1 MRLKYIIRRLKR
13 LFDAYLPDREL
24 IMRTDGKVWF
34 VKISK
39 KIQIAGFILI
49 IVTSGW
55 GIFSSFSFFTIGKV
69 IEAKEKEVLKTRIVY
84 RGLLSEISN
93 YQSKFN
99 ILTDDME
106 KNHVSML
113 DLVEKNATL
122 QQDLSSAKSKL
133 VSSKRRFESELVSSK
148 RQYETELV
156 SSKRQYETELVS
168 SKRRQ
173 DEIAAVKGK
182 LKAKLKDIE
191 QRMRS
196 LNTHNFELK
205 GNLSSIS
212 GSLESALAE
221 RNSAL
226 MLNERLNE
234 RTSELLE
241 NLENLQNSQKN
252 VIARLTLTT
261 VDEIGVLEKFIGRTG
276 IQTKQ
281 LFAGK
286 MGTSKLSQGGPFVEV
301 GKGDKPGA
309 FLKSSIDNLEDRL
322 DQLSKLKRL
331 VGVIPFSP
339 PLEHFSVSSHFG
351 KRRDPINRRWAMHY
365 GLDLTGF
372 KKANVYATSPG
383 KVVKSGHKGKYGK
396 FIEIDHGDGFKTR
409 YGHLYKLLV
418 KRGQEVTFH
427 QKIGL
432 LAGSPGTVSEQNR
445 VWGSGPGYSDD
456 PASAT
461 PEKGMTYM
469 QIIIEKVSR
478 LYESICRNT
487 IPTT

>member
-1 MRLKYIIRRLKR
+1 MRLKYVIRRLKR

-39 KIQIAGFILI
+39 KIQIAGLILV

-55 GIFSSFSFFTIGKV
+55 GIFSSFSFFVVGKV
-69 IEAKEKEVLKTRIVY
+69 IEAKEKEILKTRIVY

-93 YQSKFN
+93 YQSKFT
-99 ILTDDME
+99 ILTDDLE
-106 KNHVSML
+106 KNHESML
-113 DLVEKNATL
+113 DLVEKNANL
-122 QQDLSSAKSKL
+122 QQNLSTAKSKL
-133 VSSKRRFESELVSSK
+133 VSSKRQYETELVSSK

-196 LNTHNFELK
+196 LNTHNFKLK

-241 NLENLQNSQKN
+241 NLENLQNSEKN

-276 IQTKQ
+276 ILPKQ
-281 LFAGK
+281 LITGK
-286 MGTSKLSQGGPFVEV
+286 KRTSTLAQGGPFVEMRQ
-301 GKGDKPGA
+301 GGEPGA
-309 FLKSSIDNLEDRL
+309 FLKSSIDSLGARLDRL
-322 DQLSKLKRL
+322 SNLKRL
-331 VGVIPFSP
+331 VGIIPFSP
-339 PLEHFSVSSHFG
+339 PLEHFSISSHFG
-351 KRRDPINRRWAMHY
+351 KRRDPINKRWAMHY

-372 KKANVYATSPG
+372 KKAKVYATAPG

-396 FIEIDHGDGFKTR
+396 FIEIDHGGGFKTR
-409 YGHLYKLLV
+409 YGHLYKTLV
-418 KRGQEVTFH
+418 KRGQEVKFR

-432 LAGSPGTVSEQNR
+432 LGNSGRSTGSHLHYEVTHNGKQKNPWRFIKAGKYVYKN
-445 VWGSGPGYSDD
+445 
-456 PASAT
+456 
-461 PEKGMTYM
+461 
-469 QIIIEKVSR
+469 
-478 LYESICRNT
+478 
-487 IPTT
+487 

>member
-39 KIQIAGFILI
+39 RIQIAGLILI

-55 GIFSSFSFFTIGKV
+55 GIFSSFSFFVSGKV
-69 IEAKEKEVLKTRIVY
+69 IEAKEMEVLKTRIVY

-93 YQSKFN
+93 YQSKFT
-99 ILTDDME
+99 ILTDELE
-106 KNHVSML
+106 KNHDSML
-113 DLVEKNATL
+113 GLVEKNANL
-122 QQDLSSAKSKL
+122 QQNLSTAKSKL
-133 VSSKRRFESELVSSK
+133 VSSKRRFK
-148 RQYETELV
+148 TELV

-173 DEIAAVKGK
+173 DEIAAIKGK

-191 QRMRS
+191 HRMRS
-196 LNTHNFELK
+196 LNTHNFKLK

-212 GSLESALAE
+212 GSLESALTE

-234 RTSELLE
+234 RTSELSK
-241 NLENLQNSQKN
+241 NLENLQNSEKN

-261 VDEIGVLEKFIGRTG
+261 VDEIGVLEKFISRTG
-276 IQTKQ
+276 IQPKQ
-281 LFAGK
+281 LITGK
-286 MGTSKLSQGGPFVEV
+286 KRTSTLGQGGPFLEV
-301 GKGDKPGA
+301 RQGNEPGA
-309 FLKSSIDNLEDRL
+309 FLKSSIDILGARL
-322 DQLSKLKRL
+322 DRLSKLKRL

-339 PLEHFSVSSHFG
+339 PLEHFSISSHFG

-396 FIEIDHGDGFKTR
+396 FIEIDHGGGFKTR
-409 YGHLYKLLV
+409 YGHLYKTLV
-418 KRGQEVTFH
+418 KRGQDVNFR

-432 LAGSPGTVSEQNR
+432 LGNSGRSTGSHLHYEVTYNGKQKNPWRFIKAGKYVYKN
-445 VWGSGPGYSDD
+445 
-456 PASAT
+456 
-461 PEKGMTYM
+461 
-469 QIIIEKVSR
+469 
-478 LYESICRNT
+478 
-487 IPTT
+487 

>member
-49 IVTSGW
+49 LVTSGW
-55 GIFSSFSFFTIGKV
+55 GIFSSFSFFVSGKV
-69 IEAKEKEVLKTRIVY
+69 IEAKEMEILKTRIVY

-93 YQSKFN
+93 YQSKFT
-99 ILTDDME
+99 ILTDDLE
-106 KNHVSML
+106 KNHESML
-113 DLVEKNATL
+113 GLVEKNANL
-122 QQDLSSAKSKL
+122 QQNLSTAKSKL
-133 VSSKRRFESELVSSK
+133 VSSKRRFK
-148 RQYETELV
+148 TELV

-173 DEIAAVKGK
+173 DEIAAIKGK

-191 QRMRS
+191 HRMRS
-196 LNTHNFELK
+196 LNTHNFKLK

-212 GSLESALAE
+212 GSLESALTE

-234 RTSELLE
+234 RTSELSK
-241 NLENLQNSQKN
+241 NLENLQNSEKN

-261 VDEIGVLEKFIGRTG
+261 VDEIGVLEKFISRTG
-276 IQTKQ
+276 IQPKQ
-281 LFAGK
+281 LITGK
-286 MGTSKLSQGGPFVEV
+286 KRTSTLGQGGPFLEV
-301 GKGDKPGA
+301 RQGNEPGA
-309 FLKSSIDNLEDRL
+309 FLKSSIDILGARL
-322 DQLSKLKRL
+322 DRLSKLKRL

-339 PLEHFSVSSHFG
+339 PLEHFSISSHFG
-351 KRRDPINRRWAMHY
+351 KRRDPINKRWAMHY

-396 FIEIDHGDGFKTR
+396 FIEIDHGGGFKTR
-409 YGHLYKLLV
+409 YGHLYKTLV
-418 KRGQEVTFH
+418 KRGQEVNFR

-432 LAGSPGTVSEQNR
+432 LGNSGRSTGSHLHYEVTHNGKQKNPWRFIKAGKYVYKN
-445 VWGSGPGYSDD
+445 
-456 PASAT
+456 
-461 PEKGMTYM
+461 
-469 QIIIEKVSR
+469 
-478 LYESICRNT
+478 
-487 IPTT
+487 

>member
-55 GIFSSFSFFTIGKV
+55 GIFSSFSFFVSGKV
-69 IEAKEKEVLKTRIVY
+69 IEAKEMEILKTRIVY

-93 YQSKFN
+93 YQSKFT
-99 ILTDDME
+99 ILTDDLE
-106 KNHVSML
+106 KNHESML
-113 DLVEKNATL
+113 GLVEKNANL
-122 QQDLSSAKSKL
+122 QQNLSTAKSKL
-133 VSSKRRFESELVSSK
+133 VSSKRRFK
-148 RQYETELV
+148 TELV

-173 DEIAAVKGK
+173 DEIAAIKGK

-191 QRMRS
+191 HRMRS
-196 LNTHNFELK
+196 LNTHNFKLK

-212 GSLESALAE
+212 CCMESAPTE

-226 MLNERLNE
+226 MLSERLNK
-234 RTSELLE
+234 RTSELSK
-241 NLENLQNSQKN
+241 NLENLQNSEKN

-261 VDEIGVLEKFIGRTG
+261 VDEIGVLEKFISRTG
-276 IQTKQ
+276 IQPKQ
-281 LFAGK
+281 LITGK
-286 MGTSKLSQGGPFVEV
+286 KRTSTLGQGGPFLEV
-301 GKGDKPGA
+301 RQGNEPGA
-309 FLKSSIDNLEDRL
+309 FLKSSIDILGARL
-322 DQLSKLKRL
+322 DRLSKLKGL

-339 PLEHFSVSSHFG
+339 PLEHFSISSHFG

-396 FIEIDHGDGFKTR
+396 FIEIDHGGGFKTR
-409 YGHLYKLLV
+409 YGHLYKTLV
-418 KRGQEVTFH
+418 KRGQEVNFR

-432 LAGSPGTVSEQNR
+432 LGNSGRSTGSHLHYEVTHNGKQKNPWRFIKAGKYVYKN
-445 VWGSGPGYSDD
+445 
-456 PASAT
+456 
-461 PEKGMTYM
+461 
-469 QIIIEKVSR
+469 
-478 LYESICRNT
+478 
-487 IPTT
+487 

>member
-24 IMRTDGKVWF
+24 VMRTDGKVWF

-55 GIFSSFSFFTIGKV
+55 GIFLSFSFFVSGKV
-69 IEAKEKEVLKTRIVY
+69 IEAKEKEILKTRIVY
-84 RGLLSEISN
+84 RGLLTEISN
-93 YQSKFN
+93 YQSKFT
-99 ILTDDME
+99 ILTDDLE
-106 KNHVSML
+106 KSHDSML
-113 DLVEKNATL
+113 GLVEKNANL
-122 QQDLSSAKSKL
+122 QQNLSTAKSKL
-133 VSSKRRFESELVSSK
+133 VSSKRRFK
-148 RQYETELV
+148 TELV

-173 DEIAAVKGK
+173 DEIAAIKGK

-191 QRMRS
+191 HRMRS
-196 LNTHNFELK
+196 LNSHNFKLK

-212 GSLESALAE
+212 GSLESALTE

-234 RTSELLE
+234 RTSELLKY
-241 NLENLQNSQKN
+241 LENLQNSEKN

-261 VDEIGVLEKFIGRTG
+261 VDEIGVLEKFISRTG
-276 IQTKQ
+276 IQPKQ
-281 LFAGK
+281 LITGK
-286 MGTSKLSQGGPFVEV
+286 KRTSMLGQGGPFLEV
-301 GKGDKPGA
+301 GQGNEPGA
-309 FLKSSIDNLEDRL
+309 FLKSSVDILGARL

-339 PLEHFSVSSHFG
+339 PLEHFSISSHFG
-351 KRRDPINRRWAMHY
+351 KRRDPINKRWAMHY
-365 GLDLTGF
+365 GLDMTGF

-396 FIEIDHGDGFKTR
+396 FIEIDHGGGFKTR
-409 YGHLYKLLV
+409 YGHLYKTFV
-418 KRGQEVTFH
+418 KRGQEVKFR

-432 LAGSPGTVSEQNR
+432 LGSSGRSTGPHLHYEVTHNGKPKNPWRFIKAGKYVYKN
-445 VWGSGPGYSDD
+445 
-456 PASAT
+456 
-461 PEKGMTYM
+461 
-469 QIIIEKVSR
+469 
-478 LYESICRNT
+478 
-487 IPTT
+487 

>member
-39 KIQIAGFILI
+39 KIQIAGLILV

-55 GIFSSFSFFTIGKV
+55 GIFSSFSFFVVGKV
-69 IEAKEKEVLKTRIVY
+69 IEAKDKEILKTRIVY

-93 YQSKFN
+93 YQSKFT
-99 ILTDDME
+99 ILTDDLE

-113 DLVEKNATL
+113 DLVEKNANL
-122 QQDLSSAKSKL
+122 QLNLSTAKSKL

-156 SSKRQYETELVS
+156 SSKR
-168 SKRRQ
+168 RQ
-173 DEIAAVKGK
+173 DEIAAIKGK

-196 LNTHNFELK
+196 LNTHNFKLK

-226 MLNERLNE
+226 MLNERLKE
-234 RTSELLE
+234 RTSELSK
-241 NLENLQNSQKN
+241 NLENLQNSEKN
-252 VIARLTLTT
+252 VIARLTLAT

-276 IQTKQ
+276 IFPKQ
-281 LFAGK
+281 LITGK
-286 MGTSKLSQGGPFVEV
+286 KRTSRTGQGGPFVEMRQ
-301 GKGDKPGA
+301 GNEPGA
-309 FLKSSIDNLEDRL
+309 FLKSSIDILGARLDRL
-322 DQLSKLKRL
+322 SNLKRL
-331 VGVIPFSP
+331 VGIIPFSP
-339 PLEHFSVSSHFG
+339 PLEHFSISSHFG
-351 KRRDPINRRWAMHY
+351 KRRDPINKRWAMHY
-365 GLDLTGF
+365 GIDLTGF
-372 KKANVYATSPG
+372 KKAKVYATAPG
-383 KVVKSGHKGKYGK
+383 KVVKSGYKGKYGK

-409 YGHLYKLLV
+409 YGHLYKTLV
-418 KRGQEVTFH
+418 KRGQEVKFR

-432 LAGSPGTVSEQNR
+432 LGNSGRSTGSHLHYEVIHNGKQKNPWRFIKAGKYVYKN
-445 VWGSGPGYSDD
+445 
-456 PASAT
+456 
-461 PEKGMTYM
+461 
-469 QIIIEKVSR
+469 
-478 LYESICRNT
+478 
-487 IPTT
+487 

>member
-1 MRLKYIIRRLKR
+1 VRIKYVIRRLKR

-39 KIQIAGFILI
+39 KIQIAGLILV
-49 IVTSGW
+49 IVTSAW
-55 GIFSSFSFFTIGKV
+55 GIFSSFSFFVVGKV
-69 IEAKEKEVLKTRIVY
+69 IEAKEKEILKTRIVY

-93 YQSKFN
+93 YQSKFT
-99 ILTDDME
+99 ILTDDLE
-106 KNHVSML
+106 KNHESML

-122 QQDLSSAKSKL
+122 QLNLSTAKSNL
-133 VSSKRRFESELVSSK
+133 VSSKRRYETELVSSK

-182 LKAKLKDIE
+182 LKSKLKDIE

-212 GSLESALAE
+212 GSLEHALAE

-234 RTSELLE
+234 RTSELLA
-241 NLENLQNSQKN
+241 NLENLQNSGKN
-252 VIARLTLTT
+252 VISRLTRTT
-261 VDEIGVLEKFIGRTG
+261 VDEIGALEKFISRTG
-276 IQTKQ
+276 IQPKQ
-281 LFAGK
+281 LIAGK
-286 MGTSKLSQGGPFVEV
+286 KRASTLGQGGPFVEV
-301 GKGDKPGA
+301 QKGNEPGA
-309 FLKSSIDNLEDRL
+309 FLKSSIDNLGAKLDRL
-322 DQLSKLKRL
+322 SNLKRL

-339 PLEHFSVSSHFG
+339 PLEHFSISSHFG
-351 KRRDPINRRWAMHY
+351 KRRDPINKRWAMHY

-372 KKANVYATSPG
+372 KKAKVYATAPG
-383 KVVKSGHKGKYGK
+383 KVVKSGYKGKYGK

-409 YGHLYKLLV
+409 YGHLYKTLV
-418 KRGQEVTFH
+418 KRGQEVKFR

-432 LAGSPGTVSEQNR
+432 LGNSGRSTGSHLHYEVTHNGKQRNPWRFIKAGKYVYKN
-445 VWGSGPGYSDD
+445 
-456 PASAT
+456 
-461 PEKGMTYM
+461 
-469 QIIIEKVSR
+469 
-478 LYESICRNT
+478 
-487 IPTT
+487 

>member
-39 KIQIAGFILI
+39 KIQISGFILI

-55 GIFSSFSFFTIGKV
+55 GIFSSFSFFVSGKV
-69 IEAKEKEVLKTRIVY
+69 IEAKEMEILKTRIVY

-93 YQSKFN
+93 YQSKFT
-99 ILTDDME
+99 ILTDDLE
-106 KNHVSML
+106 KNHESML
-113 DLVEKNATL
+113 GLVEKNANL
-122 QQDLSSAKSKL
+122 QQNLSTAKSK
-133 VSSKRRFESELVSSK
+133 
-148 RQYETELV
+148 LV

-191 QRMRS
+191 HRMRS
-196 LNTHNFELK
+196 LNTHNFKLK

-212 GSLESALAE
+212 GSLESALTE

-234 RTSELLE
+234 RTSELSK
-241 NLENLQNSQKN
+241 NLENLQNSEKN

-261 VDEIGVLEKFIGRTG
+261 VDEIGVLEKFISRTG
-276 IQTKQ
+276 IQPKQ
-281 LFAGK
+281 LITGK
-286 MGTSKLSQGGPFVEV
+286 KRTSTLGQGGPFLEV
-301 GKGDKPGA
+301 RQGNEPGA
-309 FLKSSIDNLEDRL
+309 FLKSSIDILGARL
-322 DQLSKLKRL
+322 DRLSKLKRL

-339 PLEHFSVSSHFG
+339 PLEHFSISSHFG

-396 FIEIDHGDGFKTR
+396 FIEIDHGGGFKTR
-409 YGHLYKLLV
+409 YGHLYKTLV
-418 KRGQEVTFH
+418 KRGQEVNFR

-432 LAGSPGTVSEQNR
+432 LGNSGRSTGSHLHYEVTHNGKQKNPWRFIKAGKYVYKN
-445 VWGSGPGYSDD
+445 
-456 PASAT
+456 
-461 PEKGMTYM
+461 
-469 QIIIEKVSR
+469 
-478 LYESICRNT
+478 
-487 IPTT
+487 

>member
-1 MRLKYIIRRLKR
+1 MRLKYVIRRLRR

-39 KIQIAGFILI
+39 KTQIAGLILV

-55 GIFSSFSFFTIGKV
+55 GIFSSFSFFVVGKV
-69 IEAKEKEVLKTRIVY
+69 IEAKEKEILKTRIVY

-93 YQSKFN
+93 YQSKFT
-99 ILTDDME
+99 ILTDDLE

-113 DLVEKNATL
+113 DLVEKNANL
-122 QQDLSSAKSKL
+122 QLNLSTAKSK
-133 VSSKRRFESELVSSK
+133 LVSSK

-196 LNTHNFELK
+196 LNTHNFKLK

-241 NLENLQNSQKN
+241 NLENLQNSEKN
-252 VIARLTLTT
+252 VIARLTLAT

-276 IQTKQ
+276 ILPKQ
-281 LFAGK
+281 LITGK
-286 MGTSKLSQGGPFVEV
+286 KRTSTLAQGGPFVEMRQ
-301 GKGDKPGA
+301 GGEPGA
-309 FLKSSIDNLEDRL
+309 FLKSSIDSLGARLDRL
-322 DQLSKLKRL
+322 SNLKRL
-331 VGVIPFSP
+331 VGIIPFSP
-339 PLEHFSVSSHFG
+339 PLEHFSISSHFG
-351 KRRDPINRRWAMHY
+351 KRRDPINKRWAMHY

-372 KKANVYATSPG
+372 KKAKVYATAPG
-383 KVVKSGHKGKYGK
+383 KVVKSGYKGKYGR

-409 YGHLYKLLV
+409 YGHLYKTLV
-418 KRGQEVTFH
+418 KRGQEVKFR
-427 QKIGL
+427 QNIGL
-432 LAGSPGTVSEQNR
+432 LGNSGRSTGSHLHYEVTHNGKQRNPWRFIKAGKYVYKN
-445 VWGSGPGYSDD
+445 
-456 PASAT
+456 
-461 PEKGMTYM
+461 
-469 QIIIEKVSR
+469 
-478 LYESICRNT
+478 
-487 IPTT
+487 

>member
-55 GIFSSFSFFTIGKV
+55 GIFSSFSFFVSGKV
-69 IEAKEKEVLKTRIVY
+69 IEAKEMEILKTRIVY

-93 YQSKFN
+93 YQSKFT
-99 ILTDDME
+99 ILTDDLE
-106 KNHVSML
+106 KNHESML
-113 DLVEKNATL
+113 GLVEKNANL
-122 QQDLSSAKSKL
+122 QQNLSTAKSKL
-133 VSSKRRFESELVSSK
+133 VSSKRRFK
-148 RQYETELV
+148 TELV

-173 DEIAAVKGK
+173 DEIAAIKGK

-191 QRMRS
+191 HRMRS
-196 LNTHNFELK
+196 LNTHNFKLK

-212 GSLESALAE
+212 GSLESALTE

-234 RTSELLE
+234 RTSELSK
-241 NLENLQNSQKN
+241 NLENLQNSEKN

-261 VDEIGVLEKFIGRTG
+261 VDEIGVLEKFISRTG
-276 IQTKQ
+276 IQPKQ
-281 LFAGK
+281 LITGK
-286 MGTSKLSQGGPFVEV
+286 KRTSTLGQGGPFLEV
-301 GKGDKPGA
+301 RQGNEPGA
-309 FLKSSIDNLEDRL
+309 FLKSSIDILGARL
-322 DQLSKLKRL
+322 DRLSKLKRL

-339 PLEHFSVSSHFG
+339 PLEHFSISSHFG

-396 FIEIDHGDGFKTR
+396 FIEIDHGGGFKTR
-409 YGHLYKLLV
+409 YGHLYKTLV
-418 KRGQEVTFH
+418 KRGQEVIFR

-432 LAGSPGTVSEQNR
+432 LGNSGRSTGSHLHYEVTHNGKQKNPWRFIKAGKYVYKN
-445 VWGSGPGYSDD
+445 
-456 PASAT
+456 
-461 PEKGMTYM
+461 
-469 QIIIEKVSR
+469 
-478 LYESICRNT
+478 
-487 IPTT
+487 

>member
-39 KIQIAGFILI
+39 KIQFAGFILI

-55 GIFSSFSFFTIGKV
+55 GIFSSFSFFVSGKV
-69 IEAKEKEVLKTRIVY
+69 IEAKEMEILKTRIVY

-93 YQSKFN
+93 YQSKFT
-99 ILTDDME
+99 ILTDDLE
-106 KNHVSML
+106 KNHESML
-113 DLVEKNATL
+113 GLVEKNANL
-122 QQDLSSAKSKL
+122 QQNLSTAKSKL
-133 VSSKRRFESELVSSK
+133 VSSKHRFK
-148 RQYETELV
+148 TELV

-173 DEIAAVKGK
+173 DEIAAIKGK

-191 QRMRS
+191 HRMRS
-196 LNTHNFELK
+196 LNTHNFKLK

-212 GSLESALAE
+212 GSLESALTE

-234 RTSELLE
+234 RTSELSK
-241 NLENLQNSQKN
+241 NLENLQNSEKN

-261 VDEIGVLEKFIGRTG
+261 VDEIGVLEKFISRTG
-276 IQTKQ
+276 IQPKQ
-281 LFAGK
+281 LITGK
-286 MGTSKLSQGGPFVEV
+286 KRTSTLGQGGPFLEV
-301 GKGDKPGA
+301 RQGNEPGA
-309 FLKSSIDNLEDRL
+309 FLKSSIDILGARL
-322 DQLSKLKRL
+322 DRLSKLKRL

-339 PLEHFSVSSHFG
+339 PLEHFSISSHFG

-409 YGHLYKLLV
+409 YGHLYKTLV
-418 KRGQEVTFH
+418 KRGQEVNFR

-432 LAGSPGTVSEQNR
+432 LGNSGRSTGFHLHYEVTHNGKQKNPWRFIKAGKNVYKN
-445 VWGSGPGYSDD
+445 
-456 PASAT
+456 
-461 PEKGMTYM
+461 
-469 QIIIEKVSR
+469 
-478 LYESICRNT
+478 
-487 IPTT
+487 

>member
-55 GIFSSFSFFTIGKV
+55 GIFSSFSFFVSGKV
-69 IEAKEKEVLKTRIVY
+69 IEAKEKEILKTRIVY

-93 YQSKFN
+93 YQSKFT
-99 ILTDDME
+99 ILTDDLE
-106 KNHVSML
+106 KNHESML
-113 DLVEKNATL
+113 GLVEKNANL
-122 QQDLSSAKSKL
+122 QQNLSTAKSKL
-133 VSSKRRFESELVSSK
+133 VSSKRRFK
-148 RQYETELV
+148 TELV

-173 DEIAAVKGK
+173 DEIAAIKGK

-191 QRMRS
+191 HRMRS
-196 LNTHNFELK
+196 LNTHNFKLK

-212 GSLESALAE
+212 GSLESALTE

-234 RTSELLE
+234 RTSELSK
-241 NLENLQNSQKN
+241 NLENLQNSEKN

-261 VDEIGVLEKFIGRTG
+261 VDEIGVLEKFISRTG
-276 IQTKQ
+276 IQPKQ
-281 LFAGK
+281 LITGK
-286 MGTSKLSQGGPFVEV
+286 KRTSTLGQGGPFLEV
-301 GKGDKPGA
+301 RQGNEPGA
-309 FLKSSIDNLEDRL
+309 FLKSSIDILGARL
-322 DQLSKLKRL
+322 DRLSKLKRL

-339 PLEHFSVSSHFG
+339 PLEHFSISSHFG

-396 FIEIDHGDGFKTR
+396 FIEIDHGGGFKTR
-409 YGHLYKLLV
+409 YGHLYKTLV
-418 KRGQEVTFH
+418 KRGQEVNFR

-432 LAGSPGTVSEQNR
+432 LGNSGRSTGSHLHYEVTHNGKQKNPWRIIKAGKYV
-445 VWGSGPGYSDD
+445 Y
-456 PASAT
+456 
-461 PEKGMTYM
+461 K
-469 QIIIEKVSR
+469 K
-478 LYESICRNT
+478 
-487 IPTT
+487 

>member
-24 IMRTDGKVWF
+24 VMRTDGKVWF

-55 GIFSSFSFFTIGKV
+55 GIFLSFSFFVSGKV
-69 IEAKEKEVLKTRIVY
+69 IEAKEKEILKTRIVY
-84 RGLLSEISN
+84 RGLLTEISN
-93 YQSKFN
+93 YQSKFT
-99 ILTDDME
+99 ILTDDLE
-106 KNHVSML
+106 KSHDSML
-113 DLVEKNATL
+113 GLVEKNANL
-122 QQDLSSAKSKL
+122 QQNLSTAKSKL
-133 VSSKRRFESELVSSK
+133 VSSKRRFK
-148 RQYETELV
+148 TELV

-173 DEIAAVKGK
+173 DEIATIKGK

-191 QRMRS
+191 HRMRS
-196 LNTHNFELK
+196 LNSHNFKLK

-212 GSLESALAE
+212 GSLESALTE

-234 RTSELLE
+234 RTSELLKY
-241 NLENLQNSQKN
+241 LENLQNSEKN

-261 VDEIGVLEKFIGRTG
+261 VDEIGVLEKFISRTG
-276 IQTKQ
+276 IQPKQ
-281 LFAGK
+281 LITGK
-286 MGTSKLSQGGPFVEV
+286 KRTSTLGQGGPFLEV
-301 GKGDKPGA
+301 GQGNEPGA
-309 FLKSSIDNLEDRL
+309 FLKSSVDILGARL

-339 PLEHFSVSSHFG
+339 PLEHFSISSHFG
-351 KRRDPINRRWAMHY
+351 KRRDPINKRWAMHY
-365 GLDLTGF
+365 GLDMTGF

-396 FIEIDHGDGFKTR
+396 FIEIDHGGGFKTR
-409 YGHLYKLLV
+409 YGHLYKTFV
-418 KRGQEVTFH
+418 KRGQEVKFR

-432 LAGSPGTVSEQNR
+432 LGSSGRSTGPHLHYEVTHNGKPKNPWRFIKAGKYVYKN
-445 VWGSGPGYSDD
+445 
-456 PASAT
+456 
-461 PEKGMTYM
+461 
-469 QIIIEKVSR
+469 
-478 LYESICRNT
+478 
-487 IPTT
+487 

>member
-55 GIFSSFSFFTIGKV
+55 GIFSSFSFFVSGKV
-69 IEAKEKEVLKTRIVY
+69 IEAKEKEILKTRIVY

-93 YQSKFN
+93 YQSKFT
-99 ILTDDME
+99 ILTDDLE
-106 KNHVSML
+106 KNHESML
-113 DLVEKNATL
+113 GLVEKNANL
-122 QQDLSSAKSKL
+122 QQNLSTAKSKL
-133 VSSKRRFESELVSSK
+133 VSSKRRFK
-148 RQYETELV
+148 TELV

-173 DEIAAVKGK
+173 DEIAAIKGK
-182 LKAKLKDIE
+182 LKAKLKDFE

-234 RTSELLE
+234 RTSELSK
-241 NLENLQNSQKN
+241 NLENLQNSEKN

-276 IQTKQ
+276 IQPKQ
-281 LFAGK
+281 LITGK
-286 MGTSKLSQGGPFVEV
+286 KRTSSLGQGGPFVEMHQ
-301 GKGDKPGA
+301 GNEPGA
-309 FLKSSIDNLEDRL
+309 FLKSSIDILGARL
-322 DQLSKLKRL
+322 DRLSKLKRL
-331 VGVIPFSP
+331 VGIIPFSP
-339 PLEHFSVSSHFG
+339 PLEHFSISSHFG
-351 KRRDPINRRWAMHY
+351 KRRDPINKRWAMHY

-409 YGHLYKLLV
+409 YGHLYKTLV
-418 KRGQEVTFH
+418 KRGQEVKFR

-432 LAGSPGTVSEQNR
+432 LGNSGRSTGSHLHYEVTHNGKQKNPWRFIKAGKYVYKN
-445 VWGSGPGYSDD
+445 
-456 PASAT
+456 
-461 PEKGMTYM
+461 
-469 QIIIEKVSR
+469 
-478 LYESICRNT
+478 
-487 IPTT
+487 

>member
-1 MRLKYIIRRLKR
+1 VRLKYIIRRLKR

-24 IMRTDGKVWF
+24 VMRTDGKVWF

-55 GIFSSFSFFTIGKV
+55 GIFLSFSFFVSGKV
-69 IEAKEKEVLKTRIVY
+69 IEAKEKEILKTRIVY
-84 RGLLSEISN
+84 RGLLTEISN
-93 YQSKFN
+93 YQSKFT
-99 ILTDDME
+99 ILTDDLE
-106 KNHVSML
+106 KSHDSML
-113 DLVEKNATL
+113 GLVEKNANL
-122 QQDLSSAKSKL
+122 QQNLSTAKSKL
-133 VSSKRRFESELVSSK
+133 VSSKRRFK
-148 RQYETELV
+148 TELV

-173 DEIAAVKGK
+173 DEIATIKGK

-191 QRMRS
+191 HRMRS
-196 LNTHNFELK
+196 LNSHNFKLK

-212 GSLESALAE
+212 GSLESALTE

-234 RTSELLE
+234 RTSELSKY
-241 NLENLQNSQKN
+241 LENLQNSEKN

-261 VDEIGVLEKFIGRTG
+261 VDEIGVLEKFISRTG
-276 IQTKQ
+276 IQPKQ
-281 LFAGK
+281 LITGK
-286 MGTSKLSQGGPFVEV
+286 KRTSTLGQGGPFLEV
-301 GKGDKPGA
+301 GQGNEPGA
-309 FLKSSIDNLEDRL
+309 FLKSSVDILGARL

-339 PLEHFSVSSHFG
+339 PLEHFSISSHFG
-351 KRRDPINRRWAMHY
+351 KRRDPINKRWAMHY
-365 GLDLTGF
+365 GLDMTGF

-396 FIEIDHGDGFKTR
+396 FIEIDHGGGFKTR
-409 YGHLYKLLV
+409 YGHLYKTLV
-418 KRGQEVTFH
+418 KRGQEVKFR

-432 LAGSPGTVSEQNR
+432 LGSSGRSTGPHLHYEVTHNGKPKNPWRFIKAGKYVYKN
-445 VWGSGPGYSDD
+445 
-456 PASAT
+456 
-461 PEKGMTYM
+461 
-469 QIIIEKVSR
+469 
-478 LYESICRNT
+478 
-487 IPTT
+487 

>member
-1 MRLKYIIRRLKR
+1 MRLKYVIRRLRR

-39 KIQIAGFILI
+39 KTQIAGLILV

-55 GIFSSFSFFTIGKV
+55 GIFSSFSFFVVGKV
-69 IEAKEKEVLKTRIVY
+69 IEAKEKEILKTRIVY

-93 YQSKFN
+93 YQSKFT
-99 ILTDDME
+99 ILTDDLE

-113 DLVEKNATL
+113 DLVEKNANL
-122 QQDLSSAKSKL
+122 QLNLSTAKSKL
-133 VSSKRRFESELVSSK
+133 VSSKRQYETELVSSK

-191 QRMRS
+191 HRMRS
-196 LNTHNFELK
+196 LNTHNFKLK

-212 GSLESALAE
+212 GSLESALTE

-234 RTSELLE
+234 RTSELSK
-241 NLENLQNSQKN
+241 NLENLQNSEKN

-261 VDEIGVLEKFIGRTG
+261 VDEIGFLEKFIGRTG
-276 IQTKQ
+276 IQPKQ
-281 LFAGK
+281 LITGK
-286 MGTSKLSQGGPFVEV
+286 KRTSTLGQGGPFLEV
-301 GKGDKPGA
+301 RQGNEPGS
-309 FLKSSIDNLEDRL
+309 FLKSSIDILEARL
-322 DQLSKLKRL
+322 DRLSKLKRL
-331 VGVIPFSP
+331 VGIIPFSP
-339 PLEHFSVSSHFG
+339 PLEHFSISSHFG

-396 FIEIDHGDGFKTR
+396 FIEIDHGGGF
-409 YGHLYKLLV
+409 
-418 KRGQEVTFH
+418 
-427 QKIGL
+427 
-432 LAGSPGTVSEQNR
+432 
-445 VWGSGPGYSDD
+445 
-456 PASAT
+456 
-461 PEKGMTYM
+461 
-469 QIIIEKVSR
+469 
-478 LYESICRNT
+478 
-487 IPTT
+487 

>member
-55 GIFSSFSFFTIGKV
+55 GIFSSFSFFVSGKV
-69 IEAKEKEVLKTRIVY
+69 IEAKEKEILKTRIVY

-93 YQSKFN
+93 YQSKFT
-99 ILTDDME
+99 ILTDDLE

-113 DLVEKNATL
+113 DLVEKNANL
-122 QQDLSSAKSKL
+122 QLNLSTAKSK
-133 VSSKRRFESELVSSK
+133 LVSSK

-173 DEIAAVKGK
+173 DEIAAIKGK

-191 QRMRS
+191 HRMRS
-196 LNTHNFELK
+196 LNTHNFKLK
-205 GNLSSIS
+205 GNISSIS
-212 GSLESALAE
+212 GSLESALTE

-241 NLENLQNSQKN
+241 NLENLQNSEKN
-252 VIARLTLTT
+252 VIARLTLAT

-276 IQTKQ
+276 ILPKQ
-281 LFAGK
+281 LITGK
-286 MGTSKLSQGGPFVEV
+286 KKTSTLGQGGPFLEMRQ
-301 GKGDKPGA
+301 GNEPGA
-309 FLKSSIDNLEDRL
+309 FLKSSIDILGARL
-322 DQLSKLKRL
+322 DRLSKLKRL
-331 VGVIPFSP
+331 VGIIPFSP
-339 PLEHFSVSSHFG
+339 PLEHFSISSHFG

-396 FIEIDHGDGFKTR
+396 FIEIDHGGGFKTR
-409 YGHLYKLLV
+409 YGHLYKTLV
-418 KRGQEVTFH
+418 KRGQEVNFR

-432 LAGSPGTVSEQNR
+432 LGNSGRSTGSHLHYEVTHNGKQKNPWRFIKAGKYVYKN
-445 VWGSGPGYSDD
+445 
-456 PASAT
+456 
-461 PEKGMTYM
+461 
-469 QIIIEKVSR
+469 
-478 LYESICRNT
+478 
-487 IPTT
+487 

>member
-55 GIFSSFSFFTIGKV
+55 GIFSSFSFFVSGKV
-69 IEAKEKEVLKTRIVY
+69 IEAKEMEILKTRIVY

-93 YQSKFN
+93 YQSKFT
-99 ILTDDME
+99 ILTDDLE
-106 KNHVSML
+106 KNHDSML
-113 DLVEKNATL
+113 GLVEKNANL
-122 QQDLSSAKSKL
+122 QQNLSTAKSKL
-133 VSSKRRFESELVSSK
+133 VSSKRRFK
-148 RQYETELV
+148 TELV

-173 DEIAAVKGK
+173 DEIAAIKGK

-191 QRMRS
+191 HRMRS
-196 LNTHNFELK
+196 LNTHNFKLK

-212 GSLESALAE
+212 GSLESALTE

-234 RTSELLE
+234 RTSELSK
-241 NLENLQNSQKN
+241 NLENLQNSEKN

-261 VDEIGVLEKFIGRTG
+261 VDEIGVLEKFISRTG
-276 IQTKQ
+276 IQPKQ
-281 LFAGK
+281 LITGK
-286 MGTSKLSQGGPFVEV
+286 KRTSTLGQGGPFLEV
-301 GKGDKPGA
+301 RQGNEPGA
-309 FLKSSIDNLEDRL
+309 FLKSSIDILGARL
-322 DQLSKLKRL
+322 DRLSKLKRL

-339 PLEHFSVSSHFG
+339 PLEHFSISSHFG
-351 KRRDPINRRWAMHY
+351 KRRDPINKRWAMHY

-396 FIEIDHGDGFKTR
+396 FIEIDHGGGFKTR
-409 YGHLYKLLV
+409 YGHLYKTLV
-418 KRGQEVTFH
+418 KRGQEVSFR

-432 LAGSPGTVSEQNR
+432 LGNSGRSTGSHLHYEVTHNGKQKNPWRFIKAGKYVYKN
-445 VWGSGPGYSDD
+445 
-456 PASAT
+456 
-461 PEKGMTYM
+461 
-469 QIIIEKVSR
+469 
-478 LYESICRNT
+478 
-487 IPTT
+487 

>member
-49 IVTSGW
+49 LVTSGW
-55 GIFSSFSFFTIGKV
+55 GIFSSFSFFVSGKV
-69 IEAKEKEVLKTRIVY
+69 IEAKEMEILKTRIVY

-93 YQSKFN
+93 YQSKFT
-99 ILTDDME
+99 ILTDDLE
-106 KNHVSML
+106 KNHESML
-113 DLVEKNATL
+113 GLVEKNANL
-122 QQDLSSAKSKL
+122 QQNLSTAKSKL
-133 VSSKRRFESELVSSK
+133 VSSKRLFES
-148 RQYETELV
+148 ELV

-173 DEIAAVKGK
+173 DEIAAIKGK

-191 QRMRS
+191 HRMRS
-196 LNTHNFELK
+196 LNTHNFKLK

-212 GSLESALAE
+212 GSLESALTE

-234 RTSELLE
+234 RTSELSK
-241 NLENLQNSQKN
+241 NLENLQNSEKN
-252 VIARLTLTT
+252 IIARLTLTT
-261 VDEIGVLEKFIGRTG
+261 VDEIGVLEKFISRTG
-276 IQTKQ
+276 IQPKQ
-281 LFAGK
+281 LITGK
-286 MGTSKLSQGGPFVEV
+286 KRTSTLGQGGPFLEV
-301 GKGDKPGA
+301 RQGNEPGA
-309 FLKSSIDNLEDRL
+309 FLKSSIDILGARL
-322 DQLSKLKRL
+322 DRLSKLKRL
-331 VGVIPFSP
+331 VGIIPFSP
-339 PLEHFSVSSHFG
+339 PLEHFSISSHFG

-396 FIEIDHGDGFKTR
+396 FIEIDHGGGFKTR
-409 YGHLYKLLV
+409 YGHLYKTLV
-418 KRGQEVTFH
+418 KRGQEVSFR

-432 LAGSPGTVSEQNR
+432 LGNSGRSTGSHLHYEVTHNGKQKNPWRFIKAGKYVYKN
-445 VWGSGPGYSDD
+445 
-456 PASAT
+456 
-461 PEKGMTYM
+461 
-469 QIIIEKVSR
+469 
-478 LYESICRNT
+478 
-487 IPTT
+487 

>member
-55 GIFSSFSFFTIGKV
+55 GIFSSFSFFVSGKV
-69 IEAKEKEVLKTRIVY
+69 IEAKEMEILKTRIVY

-93 YQSKFN
+93 YQSKFT
-99 ILTDDME
+99 ILTDDLE
-106 KNHVSML
+106 KNHESML
-113 DLVEKNATL
+113 GLVEKNANL
-122 QQDLSSAKSKL
+122 QQNLSTAKSKL
-133 VSSKRRFESELVSSK
+133 LSSKRLFK
-148 RQYETELV
+148 TELV

-196 LNTHNFELK
+196 LNSHNFKLK

-234 RTSELLE
+234 RTSELSK
-241 NLENLQNSQKN
+241 NLENLQNSEKN

-261 VDEIGVLEKFIGRTG
+261 VDEIGVLEKFISRTG
-276 IQTKQ
+276 IQPKQ
-281 LFAGK
+281 LITGK
-286 MGTSKLSQGGPFVEV
+286 KRTSTLGQGGPFLEV
-301 GKGDKPGA
+301 RQGNEPGA
-309 FLKSSIDNLEDRL
+309 FLKSSIDILGARL
-322 DQLSKLKRL
+322 DRLSKLKRL

-339 PLEHFSVSSHFG
+339 PLEHFSISSHFG

-396 FIEIDHGDGFKTR
+396 FIEIDHGGGFKTR
-409 YGHLYKLLV
+409 YGHLYKTLV
-418 KRGQEVTFH
+418 KRGQEVNFR

-432 LAGSPGTVSEQNR
+432 LGNSGRSTGSHLHYEVTHNGKQKNPWRFIKAGKYVYKN
-445 VWGSGPGYSDD
+445 
-456 PASAT
+456 
-461 PEKGMTYM
+461 
-469 QIIIEKVSR
+469 
-478 LYESICRNT
+478 
-487 IPTT
+487 

>member
-34 VKISK
+34 VKIPK

-55 GIFSSFSFFTIGKV
+55 GIFSSFSFFVSGKV
-69 IEAKEKEVLKTRIVY
+69 IEAKEMEILKTRIVY

-93 YQSKFN
+93 YQSKFT
-99 ILTDDME
+99 ILTDDLE
-106 KNHVSML
+106 KNHESML
-113 DLVEKNATL
+113 GLVEKNANL
-122 QQDLSSAKSKL
+122 QQNLSTAKSKL
-133 VSSKRRFESELVSSK
+133 VSSKRLFES
-148 RQYETELV
+148 ELV

-173 DEIAAVKGK
+173 DEIAAIKGK

-191 QRMRS
+191 HRMRS
-196 LNTHNFELK
+196 LNTHNFKLK

-212 GSLESALAE
+212 GSLESALTE

-226 MLNERLNE
+226 MLNERLKE
-234 RTSELLE
+234 RTSELSK
-241 NLENLQNSQKN
+241 NLENLQNSEKN

-261 VDEIGVLEKFIGRTG
+261 VDEIGVLEKFISRTG
-276 IQTKQ
+276 IQPKQ
-281 LFAGK
+281 LITGK
-286 MGTSKLSQGGPFVEV
+286 KRTSTLAQGGPFLEV
-301 GKGDKPGA
+301 RQGNEPGA
-309 FLKSSIDNLEDRL
+309 FLKSSIDILGARL
-322 DQLSKLKRL
+322 DRLSKLKRL

-339 PLEHFSVSSHFG
+339 PLEHFSISSHFG

-396 FIEIDHGDGFKTR
+396 FIEIDHGGGFKTR
-409 YGHLYKLLV
+409 YGHLYKTLV
-418 KRGQEVTFH
+418 KRGQEVNFR

-432 LAGSPGTVSEQNR
+432 LGNSGRSTGSHLHYEVTHNGKQKNPWRFIKAGKYVYKN
-445 VWGSGPGYSDD
+445 
-456 PASAT
+456 
-461 PEKGMTYM
+461 
-469 QIIIEKVSR
+469 
-478 LYESICRNT
+478 
-487 IPTT
+487 

>member
-39 KIQIAGFILI
+39 KIQIAGIILI

-55 GIFSSFSFFTIGKV
+55 GIFSSFSFFVSGKV
-69 IEAKEKEVLKTRIVY
+69 IEAKEKEILKTRIVY

-93 YQSKFN
+93 YQSKFT
-99 ILTDDME
+99 ILTDDLE
-106 KNHVSML
+106 KNHESML
-113 DLVEKNATL
+113 GLVEKNANL
-122 QQDLSSAKSKL
+122 QQNLSTAKSKL
-133 VSSKRRFESELVSSK
+133 VSSKRRFK
-148 RQYETELV
+148 TELV

-173 DEIAAVKGK
+173 DEIAAIKGK

-191 QRMRS
+191 HRMRS
-196 LNTHNFELK
+196 LNTHNFKLK
-205 GNLSSIS
+205 GNISSIS
-212 GSLESALAE
+212 GSLESALTE

-234 RTSELLE
+234 RTSELSK
-241 NLENLQNSQKN
+241 NLENLQNSEKN

-261 VDEIGVLEKFIGRTG
+261 VDEIGVLEKFISRTG
-276 IQTKQ
+276 IQPKQ
-281 LFAGK
+281 LITGK
-286 MGTSKLSQGGPFVEV
+286 KRTSTLGQGGPFLEV
-301 GKGDKPGA
+301 RQGNEPGA
-309 FLKSSIDNLEDRL
+309 FLKSSIDILGARL
-322 DQLSKLKRL
+322 DRLSKLKRL

-339 PLEHFSVSSHFG
+339 PLEHFSISSHFG

-396 FIEIDHGDGFKTR
+396 FIEIDHGGGFKTR
-409 YGHLYKLLV
+409 YGHLYKTLV
-418 KRGQEVTFH
+418 KRGQEVNFR

-432 LAGSPGTVSEQNR
+432 LGNSGRSTGSHLHYEVTHNGKQKNPWRFIKAGKYVYKN
-445 VWGSGPGYSDD
+445 
-456 PASAT
+456 
-461 PEKGMTYM
+461 
-469 QIIIEKVSR
+469 
-478 LYESICRNT
+478 
-487 IPTT
+487 

>member
-49 IVTSGW
+49 IVASGW
-55 GIFSSFSFFTIGKV
+55 GIFSSFSFFVSGKV
-69 IEAKEKEVLKTRIVY
+69 IEAKEMEILKTRIVY

-93 YQSKFN
+93 YQSKFT
-99 ILTDDME
+99 ILTDDLE
-106 KNHVSML
+106 KNHESML
-113 DLVEKNATL
+113 GLVEKNANL
-122 QQDLSSAKSKL
+122 QQNLSTAKSKL
-133 VSSKRRFESELVSSK
+133 VSSKRRFK
-148 RQYETELV
+148 TELV

-173 DEIAAVKGK
+173 DEIAAIKGK
-182 LKAKLKDIE
+182 LKAKLKNIE
-191 QRMRS
+191 HRMRS
-196 LNTHNFELK
+196 LNTHNFKLK

-212 GSLESALAE
+212 GSLESALTE

-234 RTSELLE
+234 RTSELSK
-241 NLENLQNSQKN
+241 NLENLQNSEKN

-261 VDEIGVLEKFIGRTG
+261 VDEIGVLEKFISRTG
-276 IQTKQ
+276 IQPKQ
-281 LFAGK
+281 LITGK
-286 MGTSKLSQGGPFVEV
+286 KRTSTLGQGGPFLEV
-301 GKGDKPGA
+301 RQGNEPGA
-309 FLKSSIDNLEDRL
+309 FLKSSIDILGARL
-322 DQLSKLKRL
+322 DRLSKLKRL

-339 PLEHFSVSSHFG
+339 PLEHFSISSHFG
-351 KRRDPINRRWAMHY
+351 KRRDPINKRWAMHY

-396 FIEIDHGDGFKTR
+396 FIEIDHGGGFKTR
-409 YGHLYKLLV
+409 YGHLYKTLV
-418 KRGQEVTFH
+418 KRGQEVNFR

-432 LAGSPGTVSEQNR
+432 LGNSGRSTGSHLHYEVTHNGKQKNPWRFIKAGKYVYKN
-445 VWGSGPGYSDD
+445 
-456 PASAT
+456 
-461 PEKGMTYM
+461 
-469 QIIIEKVSR
+469 
-478 LYESICRNT
+478 
-487 IPTT
+487 

>member
-1 MRLKYIIRRLKR
+1 MRLKYVIRRLKR

-39 KIQIAGFILI
+39 KIQIAGLILV

-55 GIFSSFSFFTIGKV
+55 GIFSSFSYFAVGKV
-69 IEAKEKEVLKTRIVY
+69 IEAKDKEILKTRIVY

-93 YQSKFN
+93 YQSKFT
-99 ILTDDME
+99 ILTDDLE
-106 KNHVSML
+106 ENHESML
-113 DLVEKNATL
+113 DLVEKNANL
-122 QQDLSSAKSKL
+122 QQNLSTAKSKL

-173 DEIAAVKGK
+173 DEIAAVKGR

-212 GSLESALAE
+212 GSLENALAE

-234 RTSELLE
+234 RTSELLA
-241 NLENLQNSQKN
+241 NLDNLQNSEKN
-252 VIARLTLTT
+252 VIARLTRTT
-261 VDEIGVLEKFIGRTG
+261 VDEISVLEKFISRTG
-276 IQTKQ
+276 IQPKQ
-281 LFAGK
+281 LIAGEK
-286 MGTSKLSQGGPFVEV
+286 RTSTLGQGGPFVEV
-301 GKGDKPGA
+301 QKGNEPGA
-309 FLKSSIDNLEDRL
+309 FLKSSIDNLGAKLDRL
-322 DQLSKLKRL
+322 SNLKRL

-339 PLEHFSVSSHFG
+339 PLEHFSISSHFG
-351 KRRDPINRRWAMHY
+351 KRRDPINKRWAMHY

-372 KKANVYATSPG
+372 KKAKVYATAPG
-383 KVVKSGHKGKYGK
+383 KVVKSGYKGKYGK

-409 YGHLYKLLV
+409 YGHLYKTLV
-418 KRGQEVTFH
+418 KRGQEVKFR

-432 LAGSPGTVSEQNR
+432 LGNSGRSTGSHLHYEVTHNGKQKNPWRFIKAGKYVYKN
-445 VWGSGPGYSDD
+445 
-456 PASAT
+456 
-461 PEKGMTYM
+461 
-469 QIIIEKVSR
+469 
-478 LYESICRNT
+478 
-487 IPTT
+487 

>member
-39 KIQIAGFILI
+39 KIQFAGFILI

-55 GIFSSFSFFTIGKV
+55 GIFSSFSFFVSGKI
-69 IEAKEKEVLKTRIVY
+69 IEAKDKEILKTRIVY

-93 YQSKFN
+93 YQSKFT
-99 ILTDDME
+99 ILTDDLE
-106 KNHVSML
+106 KNHESML
-113 DLVEKNATL
+113 GLVEKNANL
-122 QQDLSSAKSKL
+122 QQNLSTAKSKL
-133 VSSKRRFESELVSSK
+133 VSSKRRFK
-148 RQYETELV
+148 TELV

-173 DEIAAVKGK
+173 DEIASIKGK
-182 LKAKLKDIE
+182 LKTKLKNIE

-196 LNTHNFELK
+196 LNTHNFKLK

-212 GSLESALAE
+212 GSLESALTE

-241 NLENLQNSQKN
+241 NLENLQNSEKN
-252 VIARLTLTT
+252 VIARLTLAT

-276 IQTKQ
+276 IQPKQ
-281 LFAGK
+281 LITGK
-286 MGTSKLSQGGPFVEV
+286 KRTSTLGQGGPFLELRQ
-301 GKGDKPGA
+301 GNEPGA
-309 FLKSSIDNLEDRL
+309 FLKSSIDILGARL
-322 DQLSKLKRL
+322 DRLSKLKRL

-339 PLEHFSVSSHFG
+339 PLEHFSISSHFG
-351 KRRDPINRRWAMHY
+351 KRRDPINKRWAMHY

-372 KKANVYATSPG
+372 KKAKVYATAPG

-396 FIEIDHGDGFKTR
+396 FIEIDHGGGFKTR
-409 YGHLYKLLV
+409 YGHLYKTLV
-418 KRGQEVTFH
+418 KRGQEVNFR

-432 LAGSPGTVSEQNR
+432 LGNSGRSTGSHLHYEVTYNGKQKNPWRFIKAGKYVYKN
-445 VWGSGPGYSDD
+445 
-456 PASAT
+456 
-461 PEKGMTYM
+461 
-469 QIIIEKVSR
+469 
-478 LYESICRNT
+478 
-487 IPTT
+487 

>member
-55 GIFSSFSFFTIGKV
+55 GIFSSFSFFVSGKV
-69 IEAKEKEVLKTRIVY
+69 IEAKEKEILKTRIVY

-93 YQSKFN
+93 YQSKFT
-99 ILTDDME
+99 ILTDDLE
-106 KNHVSML
+106 KNHESML
-113 DLVEKNATL
+113 GLVEKNANL
-122 QQDLSSAKSKL
+122 QQNLSTAKSK
-133 VSSKRRFESELVSSK
+133 
-148 RQYETELV
+148 LV

-173 DEIAAVKGK
+173 DEIAAIKGK

-191 QRMRS
+191 HRMRS
-196 LNTHNFELK
+196 LNTHNFKLK

-212 GSLESALAE
+212 GSLESALTE

-234 RTSELLE
+234 RTSELSK
-241 NLENLQNSQKN
+241 NLENLQNSEKN

-261 VDEIGVLEKFIGRTG
+261 VDEIGVLEKFISRTG
-276 IQTKQ
+276 IQPKQ
-281 LFAGK
+281 LITGK
-286 MGTSKLSQGGPFVEV
+286 KRTSTLGQGGPFLEV
-301 GKGDKPGA
+301 RQGNEPGA
-309 FLKSSIDNLEDRL
+309 FLKSSIDILGARL
-322 DQLSKLKRL
+322 DRLSKLKRL

-339 PLEHFSVSSHFG
+339 PLEHFSISSHFG

-396 FIEIDHGDGFKTR
+396 FIEIDHGGGFKTR
-409 YGHLYKLLV
+409 YGHLYKTLV
-418 KRGQEVTFH
+418 KRGQEVNFR

-432 LAGSPGTVSEQNR
+432 LGNSGRSTGSHLHYEVTHNGKQKNPWRFIKAGKYVYKN
-445 VWGSGPGYSDD
+445 
-456 PASAT
+456 
-461 PEKGMTYM
+461 
-469 QIIIEKVSR
+469 
-478 LYESICRNT
+478 
-487 IPTT
+487 

>member
-55 GIFSSFSFFTIGKV
+55 GIFSSFSFFVSGKV
-69 IEAKEKEVLKTRIVY
+69 IEAKEMEILKTRIVY

-93 YQSKFN
+93 YQSKFT
-99 ILTDDME
+99 ILTDDLE
-106 KNHVSML
+106 KNHESML
-113 DLVEKNATL
+113 GLVEKNANL
-122 QQDLSSAKSKL
+122 QQNLSTAKSK
-133 VSSKRRFESELVSSK
+133 LVSSK

-173 DEIAAVKGK
+173 DEIAAIKGK

-191 QRMRS
+191 HRMRS
-196 LNTHNFELK
+196 LNTHNFKLK

-212 GSLESALAE
+212 GSLESALTE

-234 RTSELLE
+234 RTSELSK
-241 NLENLQNSQKN
+241 NLENLQNSEKN

-261 VDEIGVLEKFIGRTG
+261 VDEIGVLEKFISRTG
-276 IQTKQ
+276 IQPKQ
-281 LFAGK
+281 LITGK
-286 MGTSKLSQGGPFVEV
+286 KRTSTLGQGGPFLEV
-301 GKGDKPGA
+301 RQGNEPGA
-309 FLKSSIDNLEDRL
+309 FLKSSIDILGARL
-322 DQLSKLKRL
+322 DRLSKLKRL

-339 PLEHFSVSSHFG
+339 PLEHFSISSHFG

-396 FIEIDHGDGFKTR
+396 FIEIDHGGGFKTR
-409 YGHLYKLLV
+409 YGHLYKTLV
-418 KRGQEVTFH
+418 KRGQEVNFR

-432 LAGSPGTVSEQNR
+432 LGNSGRSTGSHLHYEVTHNGKQKNPWRFIKAGKYVYKN
-445 VWGSGPGYSDD
+445 
-456 PASAT
+456 
-461 PEKGMTYM
+461 
-469 QIIIEKVSR
+469 
-478 LYESICRNT
+478 
-487 IPTT
+487 

>member
-1 MRLKYIIRRLKR
+1 
-13 LFDAYLPDREL
+13 
-24 IMRTDGKVWF
+24 MRTDGKVWF

-39 KIQIAGFILI
+39 KFQIACFILI
-49 IVTSGW
+49 LITSGW
-55 GIFSSFSFFTIGKV
+55 GIYSSFSFFVIGKV
-69 IEAKEKEVLKTRIVY
+69 IEAKEKEILKTRIVY
-84 RGLLSEISN
+84 RSLLSEISN

-148 RQYETELV
+148 RQYESELV
-156 SSKRQYETELVS
+156 SSKRQYESELVS
-168 SKRRQ
+168 SKKRQ

-182 LKAKLKDIE
+182 LKAKLTDIE

-205 GNLSSIS
+205 GNLSSVS

-226 MLNERLNE
+226 ILNERLNE
-234 RTSELLE
+234 RTSELLR
-241 NLENLQNSQKN
+241 NLENLQNSEKN
-252 VIARLTLTT
+252 VISRLTRTT
-261 VDEIGVLEKFIGRTG
+261 VDEIGVLEKFISRTG

-286 MGTSKLSQGGPFVEV
+286 MGTSKLGQGGPFVGV

-309 FLKSSIDNLEDRL
+309 FLKSSIDNLGVRL
-322 DQLSKLKRL
+322 DQLSKLKKL
-331 VGVIPFSP
+331 VGIIPFAA

-351 KRRDPINRRWAMHY
+351 KRRDPINKRWAMHY
-365 GLDLTGF
+365 GLDLAGF
-372 KKANVYATSPG
+372 KKASVYATSPG
-383 KVVKSGHKGKYGK
+383 KVVKSGYKGKYGK

-409 YGHLYKLLV
+409 YGHLYKTLV
-418 KRGQEVTFH
+418 KRGQEVKFR

-432 LAGSPGTVSEQNR
+432 LGNTGRSTGPHLHYEVTHNGKQKNPWHFIKAGKYV
-445 VWGSGPGYSDD
+445 YKD
-456 PASAT
+456 
-461 PEKGMTYM
+461 
-469 QIIIEKVSR
+469 
-478 LYESICRNT
+478 
-487 IPTT
+487 

>member
-39 KIQIAGFILI
+39 KIQFAGFILI
-49 IVTSGW
+49 LVTSGW
-55 GIFSSFSFFTIGKV
+55 GIFSSFSFFVSGKV
-69 IEAKEKEVLKTRIVY
+69 IEAKEKEILKTRIVY

-93 YQSKFN
+93 YQSKFT
-99 ILTDDME
+99 ILTDDLE

-113 DLVEKNATL
+113 GLVEKNANL
-122 QQDLSSAKSKL
+122 QQNLSSAKSKL
-133 VSSKRRFESELVSSK
+133 VSSKRRFK
-148 RQYETELV
+148 TELV
-156 SSKRQYETELVS
+156 SSKRQYEIELVS

-173 DEIAAVKGK
+173 DEIAAIKGK

-191 QRMRS
+191 HRMRS
-196 LNTHNFELK
+196 LNTHNFKLK

-212 GSLESALAE
+212 GSLESALTE

-234 RTSELLE
+234 RTSELSK
-241 NLENLQNSQKN
+241 NLENLQNSEKN

-261 VDEIGVLEKFIGRTG
+261 DDEIGVLEKFISRTG
-276 IQTKQ
+276 IQPKQ
-281 LFAGK
+281 LITGK
-286 MGTSKLSQGGPFVEV
+286 KRTSTLGQGGPFLEV
-301 GKGDKPGA
+301 RQGNEPGA
-309 FLKSSIDNLEDRL
+309 FLKSSIDILGARL
-322 DQLSKLKRL
+322 DRLSKLKRL

-339 PLEHFSVSSHFG
+339 PLEHFSISSHFG

-396 FIEIDHGDGFKTR
+396 FIEIDHGGGFKTR
-409 YGHLYKLLV
+409 YGHLYKTLV
-418 KRGQEVTFH
+418 KRGQEVSFR

-432 LAGSPGTVSEQNR
+432 LGNSGRSTGSHLHYEVTHNGKQKNPWRFIKAGKYVYKN
-445 VWGSGPGYSDD
+445 
-456 PASAT
+456 
-461 PEKGMTYM
+461 
-469 QIIIEKVSR
+469 
-478 LYESICRNT
+478 
-487 IPTT
+487 

>member
-24 IMRTDGKVWF
+24 VMRTDGKVWF

-55 GIFSSFSFFTIGKV
+55 GIFLSFSFFVSGKV
-69 IEAKEKEVLKTRIVY
+69 IEAKEKEILKTRIVY
-84 RGLLSEISN
+84 RGLLTEISN
-93 YQSKFN
+93 YQSKFT
-99 ILTDDME
+99 ILTDDLE
-106 KNHVSML
+106 KSHDSML
-113 DLVEKNATL
+113 GLVEKNANL
-122 QQDLSSAKSKL
+122 QQNLSTAKSKL
-133 VSSKRRFESELVSSK
+133 VSSKRRFK
-148 RQYETELV
+148 TELV

-173 DEIAAVKGK
+173 DEIATIKGK

-191 QRMRS
+191 HRMRS
-196 LNTHNFELK
+196 LNSHNFKLK

-212 GSLESALAE
+212 GSLESALTE

-234 RTSELLE
+234 RTSELSKY
-241 NLENLQNSQKN
+241 LENLQNSEKN

-261 VDEIGVLEKFIGRTG
+261 VDEIGVLEKFISRTG
-276 IQTKQ
+276 IQPKQ
-281 LFAGK
+281 LITGK
-286 MGTSKLSQGGPFVEV
+286 KRTSTLGQGGPFLEV
-301 GKGDKPGA
+301 GQGNEPGA
-309 FLKSSIDNLEDRL
+309 FLKSSVDILGARL

-339 PLEHFSVSSHFG
+339 PLEHFSISSHFG
-351 KRRDPINRRWAMHY
+351 KRRDPINKRWAMHY
-365 GLDLTGF
+365 GLDMTGF

-396 FIEIDHGDGFKTR
+396 FIEIDHGGGFKTR
-409 YGHLYKLLV
+409 YGHLYKTLV
-418 KRGQEVTFH
+418 KRGQEVKFR

-432 LAGSPGTVSEQNR
+432 LGSSGRSTGPHLHYEVTHNGKPKNPWRFIKAGKYVYKN
-445 VWGSGPGYSDD
+445 
-456 PASAT
+456 
-461 PEKGMTYM
+461 
-469 QIIIEKVSR
+469 
-478 LYESICRNT
+478 
-487 IPTT
+487 

>member
-39 KIQIAGFILI
+39 KIQFAGFILI

-55 GIFSSFSFFTIGKV
+55 GIFSSFSFFVSGKV
-69 IEAKEKEVLKTRIVY
+69 IEAKEMEILKTRIVY

-93 YQSKFN
+93 YQSKFT
-99 ILTDDME
+99 ILTDDLE
-106 KNHVSML
+106 KNHESML
-113 DLVEKNATL
+113 GLVEKNANL
-122 QQDLSSAKSKL
+122 QQNLSTAKSKL
-133 VSSKRRFESELVSSK
+133 VSSKRHFK
-148 RQYETELV
+148 TELV

-173 DEIAAVKGK
+173 DEIAAIKGK

-191 QRMRS
+191 HRMRS
-196 LNTHNFELK
+196 LNTHNFKLK

-212 GSLESALAE
+212 GSLESALTE

-234 RTSELLE
+234 RTSELSK
-241 NLENLQNSQKN
+241 NLENLQNSEKN

-261 VDEIGVLEKFIGRTG
+261 VDEIGVLEKFISRTG
-276 IQTKQ
+276 IQPKQ
-281 LFAGK
+281 LITGK
-286 MGTSKLSQGGPFVEV
+286 KRTSTLGQGGPFLEV
-301 GKGDKPGA
+301 RQGNEPGA
-309 FLKSSIDNLEDRL
+309 FLKSSIDILGARL
-322 DQLSKLKRL
+322 DRLSKLKRL

-339 PLEHFSVSSHFG
+339 PLEHFSISSHFG
-351 KRRDPINRRWAMHY
+351 KRRDPINKRWAMHY

-396 FIEIDHGDGFKTR
+396 FIEIDHGGGFKTR
-409 YGHLYKLLV
+409 YGHLYKTLV
-418 KRGQEVTFH
+418 KRGQEVNFR

-432 LAGSPGTVSEQNR
+432 LGNSGRSTGSHLHYEVTHNGKQKNPWRFIKAGKYVYKN
-445 VWGSGPGYSDD
+445 
-456 PASAT
+456 
-461 PEKGMTYM
+461 
-469 QIIIEKVSR
+469 
-478 LYESICRNT
+478 
-487 IPTT
+487 

>member
-39 KIQIAGFILI
+39 KIQIAGLILV

-55 GIFSSFSFFTIGKV
+55 GIFSSFSFFVSGKV
-69 IEAKEKEVLKTRIVY
+69 IEAKEKEILKTRIVY

-93 YQSKFN
+93 YQSKFT
-99 ILTDDME
+99 ILTDDLE

-113 DLVEKNATL
+113 DLVEKNANL
-122 QQDLSSAKSKL
+122 QLNLSTAKSKL
-133 VSSKRRFESELVSSK
+133 VSSKRRFK
-148 RQYETELV
+148 TELV

-173 DEIAAVKGK
+173 DDILAIKGK
-182 LKAKLKDIE
+182 LKTKLKNIE

-196 LNTHNFELK
+196 LNTHNFKLK

-212 GSLESALAE
+212 GSLESALTE

-241 NLENLQNSQKN
+241 NLENLQNSEKN
-252 VIARLTLTT
+252 VIARLTLAT

-276 IQTKQ
+276 IQPKQ
-281 LFAGK
+281 LITGK
-286 MGTSKLSQGGPFVEV
+286 KRTSTLAQGGPFVEMRQ
-301 GKGDKPGA
+301 GGEPGA
-309 FLKSSIDNLEDRL
+309 FLKSSIDILGARLDRL
-322 DQLSKLKRL
+322 SNLKRL
-331 VGVIPFSP
+331 VGIIPFSP
-339 PLEHFSVSSHFG
+339 PLEHFSISSHFG

-409 YGHLYKLLV
+409 YGHLYKTLV
-418 KRGQEVTFH
+418 KRGQEVKFR

-432 LAGSPGTVSEQNR
+432 LGNSGRSTGSHLHYEVTHNGKQKNPWRFIKAGKYVYKN
-445 VWGSGPGYSDD
+445 
-456 PASAT
+456 
-461 PEKGMTYM
+461 
-469 QIIIEKVSR
+469 
-478 LYESICRNT
+478 
-487 IPTT
+487 

>member
-1 MRLKYIIRRLKR
+1 VRLKYIIRRLKR

-24 IMRTDGKVWF
+24 VMRTDGKVWF

-55 GIFSSFSFFTIGKV
+55 GIFLSFSFFVSGKV
-69 IEAKEKEVLKTRIVY
+69 IEAKEKEILKTRIVY
-84 RGLLSEISN
+84 RGLLTEISN
-93 YQSKFN
+93 YQSKFT
-99 ILTDDME
+99 ILTDDLE
-106 KNHVSML
+106 KSHDSML
-113 DLVEKNATL
+113 GLVEKNANL
-122 QQDLSSAKSKL
+122 QQNLSTAKSKL
-133 VSSKRRFESELVSSK
+133 VSSKRRFK
-148 RQYETELV
+148 TELV

-173 DEIAAVKGK
+173 DEIATIKGK

-191 QRMRS
+191 HRMRS
-196 LNTHNFELK
+196 LNTHNFKLK

-212 GSLESALAE
+212 GSLESALTE

-234 RTSELLE
+234 RTSELSKY
-241 NLENLQNSQKN
+241 LENLQNSEKN

-261 VDEIGVLEKFIGRTG
+261 VDEIGVLEKFISRTG
-276 IQTKQ
+276 IQPKQ
-281 LFAGK
+281 LITGK
-286 MGTSKLSQGGPFVEV
+286 KRTSTLGQGGPFLEV
-301 GKGDKPGA
+301 GQGNEPGA
-309 FLKSSIDNLEDRL
+309 FLKSSVDILGARL

-339 PLEHFSVSSHFG
+339 PLEHFSISSHFG
-351 KRRDPINRRWAMHY
+351 KRRDPINKRWAMHY
-365 GLDLTGF
+365 GLDMTGF

-396 FIEIDHGDGFKTR
+396 FIEIDHGGGFKTR
-409 YGHLYKLLV
+409 YGHLYKTFV
-418 KRGQEVTFH
+418 KRGQEVKFR

-432 LAGSPGTVSEQNR
+432 LGSSGRSTGPHLHYEVTHNGKPKNPWRFIKAGKYVYKN
-445 VWGSGPGYSDD
+445 
-456 PASAT
+456 
-461 PEKGMTYM
+461 
-469 QIIIEKVSR
+469 
-478 LYESICRNT
+478 
-487 IPTT
+487 